1 MTFLRWNDVE
11 CALSPNDC
19 FALVLSEIT
28 QDPILFTG
36 NARLQRLAQR
46 KGIETHDV
54 LWVLDQL
61 AAEPTILDNLLCE
74 SISRFID
81 DPLVFLSKTELSNR
95 LRKLSPTI

>member
-81 DPLVFLSKTELSNR
+81 DPSYFC
-95 LRKLSPTI
+95 RKLS